1 LRNHRFAG
9 RYLFEPVETRVIA
22 ARPQIGLLLL
32 VRLPKNPPYIL
43 WQEELTD
50 YPRFM
55 NSIAFVVSHLSVTN
69 CGYLTYFTL
78 RQQQH

>member
-1 LRNHRFAG
+1 M
-9 RYLFEPVETRVIA
+9 
-22 ARPQIGLLLL
+22 IGDYKMLG
-32 VRLPKNPPYIL
+32 V
-43 WQEELTD
+43 EELTD